1 MNTFFLKVI
10 ASDKVFFSGK
20 AEMVNIPTL
29 DGEKVFLAHHENIVI
44 AIEMGDLKFRTE
56 DGETHHAVVGKGF
69 AQVIN
74 NRVTVLVD
82 SAERPED
89 IDKNQGRGSVRACQ
103 RADAPEAEYSGI
115 LSFPGFNGKSDD
127 TSETLQPVFKVIRI
141 KERLYSVCIRTG
153 YCIDVLF
160 LFLFYKNTL

>member
-56 DGETHHAVVGKGF
+56 DGETH
-69 AQVIN
+69 QVIN

-89 IDKNQGRGSVRACQ
+89 IDKIRAEEALE
-103 RADAPEAEYSGI
+103 RAKEQMRQKQSIQEYYHSQASMARAMTRLK
-115 LSFPGFNGKSDD
+115 LSSRYLK
-127 TSETLQPVFKVIRI
+127 
-141 KERLYSVCIRTG
+141 
-153 YCIDVLF
+153 
-160 LFLFYKNTL
+160 

>member
-1 MNTFFLKVI
+1 MI
-10 ASDKVFFSGK
+10 RFSSP
-20 AEMVNIPTL
+20 ARQTL

-89 IDKNQGRGSVRACQ
+89 IDKIRAEEALE
-103 RADAPEAEYSGI
+103 RAKEQLRQKQSIQEYYHSQASMARAMTRLK
-115 LSFPGFNGKSDD
+115 LSSRYLK
-127 TSETLQPVFKVIRI
+127 
-141 KERLYSVCIRTG
+141 
-153 YCIDVLF
+153 
-160 LFLFYKNTL
+160 

>member
-89 IDKNQGRGSVRACQ
+89 IDKIRAEEALERGAAS
-103 RADAPEAEYSGI
+103 PEAEYSGI

-160 LFLFYKNTL
+160 YFIL

>member
-69 AQVIN
+69 ARSLI
-74 NRVTVLVD
+74 TV
-82 SAERPED
+82 SPYWSIRQ
-89 IDKNQGRGSVRACQ
+89 NVRKILIKSGQ
-103 RADAPEAEYSGI
+103 R
-115 LSFPGFNGKSDD
+115 K
-127 TSETLQPVFKVIRI
+127 R
-141 KERLYSVCIRTG
+141 
-153 YCIDVLF
+153 
-160 LFLFYKNTL
+160 